1 MNTVEGNLE
10 GKGKKVALVAG
21 RFNDFINEKLIG
33 GARDCL
39 IRHGVADK
47 NILLVRVPGSFE
59 ITYAAGKAVDSGKF
73 DSVICIGTIIRGGT
87 GHYELLSAEVT
98 KGIASLAARADIPVV
113 YGIVTADTIEQAIER
128 AGSKMGNRGWDA
140 AMTALEM
147 MNLTGI

>member
-21 RFNDFINEKLIG
+21 RFNDFINDKLIG

-39 IRHGVADK
+39 IRHGVADT

-73 DSVICIGTIIRGGT
+73 DSVICLGTIIRGGT

-113 YGIVTADTIEQAIER
+113 YGIITADTIEQAIER